1 MALKNLSLK
10 EEAITAYQ
18 QALQINPKMPEADNN
33 LGNLLRVMWDL
44 VGAKASLKQAL
55 KLRPDYA
62 DAKRN
67 LDELVA
73 MAKLL
78 KKKL

>member
-1 MALKNLSLK
+1 M
-10 EEAITAYQ
+10 
-18 QALQINPKMPEADNN
+18 
-33 LGNLLRVMWDL
+33 
-44 VGAKASLKQAL
+44 GAKASLKRAL

-78 KKKL
+78 KKKDVIKTVVKKV

>member
-1 MALKNLSLK
+1 
-10 EEAITAYQ
+10 
-18 QALQINPKMPEADNN
+18 
-33 LGNLLRVMWDL
+33 

-67 LDELVA
+67 LDELAA

-78 KKKL
+78 KKKALIKTVVKKV